1 MWFKKI
7 CTLSLILFFAN
18 VNYAQLI
25 TINAFGK
32 YITKGKEP
40 NTSTIKPVQS
50 RAVDSVVS
58 GKLNFQNVASTT
70 RADFSLPL
78 SYLTVTS
85 LFGQRYHPILHYNK
99 LHAGIDLRANYE
111 AVFAFAEGIVT
122 KAGYDAYSGNYI
134 TILHGCGKEKLTSVY
149 AHLSSLNVMVGDVVQ
164 AGQIIG
170 ISGNTGYSTAP
181 HLHFGLKLDNKVLD
195 PLPVLKYLL
204 QQFNMSWLNQ

>member
-1 MWFKKI
+1 MHIITNPLFRKCRLCTANHNQHLRKI
-7 CTLSLILFFAN
+7 
-18 VNYAQLI
+18 Y
-25 TINAFGK
+25 
-32 YITKGKEP
+32 YKGKEP
-40 NTSTIKPVQS
+40 NASTIKPVQS
-50 RAVDSVVS
+50 QASDSVVS
-58 GKLNFQNVASTT
+58 SKLKSQNVVSTT

-122 KAGYDAYSGNYI
+122 RAGYDAYSGNFI
-134 TILHGCGKEKLTSVY
+134 TILHGCGSEKLTSVY
-149 AHLSSLNVMVGDVVQ
+149 AHLSSLNVKVGDVVQ
-164 AGQIIG
+164 VGQIIG

-181 HLHFGLKLDNKVLD
+181 HLHFALKLDNKVLD

-204 QQFNMSWLNQ
+204 QQFSMSQLSQ

>member
-18 VNYAQLI
+18 VDYAQLI

-32 YITKGKEP
+32 YVTTGKVS
-40 NTSTIKPVQS
+40 NTSTIKKAQPQT
-50 RAVDSVVS
+50 VDSLVS
-58 GKLNFQNVASTT
+58 SELKSHNSTGAT
-70 RADFSLPL
+70 REDFSLPL

-85 LFGQRYHPILHYNK
+85 LFGHRYHPILHYNK

-122 KAGYDAYSGNYI
+122 KAEYDAYSGNFI
-134 TILHGCGKEKLTSVY
+134 TILHSCEKEKLTSVY
-149 AHLSSLNVMVGDVVQ
+149 AHLSALNVKIGDIVQ

-181 HLHFGLKLDNKVLD
+181 HLHFALKLDNQVLD

-204 QQFNMSWLNQ
+204 QQFSISQSN